1 MHTRFLCGILLCFI
15 GISACTPATHSL
27 VNSSPETYA
36 NTAGQLLTVFAA
48 ASLSEAFTELGDHF
62 LEENPGEKITF
73 NFAGSQQLAQQ
84 LAQGAPADIFASADR
99 EQMDVVIQAGR
110 ISGGSLQPFA
120 QNRLVLIFP
129 KENPA
134 GLVQLEDL
142 TKPGL
147 KLILAAEAAPVGRYS
162 QDFLEKASQDPAFG
176 SGFKDDVLKNVVSY
190 EENVRAVFS
199 KVILGE
205 ADAGIVYASD
215 VSRAN
220 VEQVATLAIPDDL
233 NVLADYYLSLIS
245 DSQTP
250 DLAKNFITFVLS
262 TTGQDILASYGL
274 IPLR

>member
-15 GISACTPATHSL
+15 GVSACTAATPSL
-27 VNSSPETYA
+27 GISSPESHA
-36 NTAGQLLTVFAA
+36 NAAGQSLMVFAA
-48 ASLSEAFTELGDHF
+48 ASLSEAFTALGEHF
-62 LEENPGEKITF
+62 LEGNSGEKITF

-99 EQMDVVIQAGR
+99 KQMDVAIQAGR
-110 ISGGSLQPFA
+110 VSGESLQPFA

-134 GLVQLEDL
+134 GFRQLEDL
-142 TKPGL
+142 SKPGL

-162 QDFLEKASQDPAFG
+162 LDFLEKASQDSSFG

-190 EENVRAVFS
+190 EENVRAVLS

-215 VSRAN
+215 ISRAN
-220 VEQVATLAIPDDL
+220 VEEIGSLAIPDDL
-233 NVLADYYLSLIS
+233 NVLADYYLSPIT

>member
-1 MHTRFLCGILLCFI
+1 M
-15 GISACTPATHSL
+15 
-27 VNSSPETYA
+27 
-36 NTAGQLLTVFAA
+36 
-48 ASLSEAFTELGDHF
+48 
-62 LEENPGEKITF
+62 
-73 NFAGSQQLAQQ
+73 
-84 LAQGAPADIFASADR
+84 
-99 EQMDVVIQAGR
+99 
-110 ISGGSLQPFA
+110 
-120 QNRLVLIFP
+120 
-129 KENPA
+129 
-134 GLVQLEDL
+134 
-142 TKPGL
+142 
-147 KLILAAEAAPVGRYS
+147 
-162 QDFLEKASQDPAFG
+162 
-176 SGFKDDVLKNVVSY
+176 
-190 EENVRAVFS
+190 RAVFS